1 MLYRIDT
8 MKKYGLIIIIFSIF
22 AVQFVIT
29 SSSHF
34 GCNAR
39 KCEITELSFFNLIR
53 TKRNVSLYEI
63 EKFKLYYQT
72 GMFPSYGSD
81 GNFYYINAYLKNGEQ
96 SLFMDSYHTNKEYAE
111 KVEKQLNSALLDKLK
126 VDIDIKF

>member
-34 GCNAR
+34 VCNAR

-81 GNFYYINAYLKNGEQ
+81 GNFYYINTYLKNGEQ